1 MKKVV
6 LIFASLLVIVAVS
19 NNAKAQSTPSVAT
32 ATASAQIIQPLVI
45 TKVADL
51 AFGNIAAGT
60 TSGTVVIDTDGNRM
74 GDGGITLITAGS
86 VSNAANFS
94 ITGYPDATFTIE
106 LPTSILIA
114 SSDNQ
119 MTVDNFVSS
128 LGETSS
134 LDAMGESMLNVG
146 ATLNV
151 EANQAPGLYEGT
163 FDVTVAY
170 N

>member
-1 MKKVV
+1 MKKVT

-19 NNAKAQSTPSVAT
+19 KTSQAQVPQSTAT
-32 ATASAQIIQPLVI
+32 ATASAQIVQPLVI

-60 TSGTVVIDTDGNRM
+60 ASGTVVIDTDGNRM

-94 ITGYPDATFTIE
+94 LTGYPEATFTIE
-106 LPTSILIA
+106 LPTSILIT
-114 SSDNQ
+114 SDDNQ

-134 LDAMGESMLNVG
+134 LDEMGEANLNVG

-151 EANQAPGLYEGT
+151 EPNQAPGLYEGT

>member
-6 LIFASLLVIVAVS
+6 LIFASLLVIVVVS
-19 NNAKAQSTPSVAT
+19 NTANAQSTPSVAS

-45 TKVADL
+45 TKVTDL

-60 TSGTVVIDTDGNRM
+60 TAGTVVIDTDGNRT

-94 ITGYPDATFTIE
+94 ITGYAEATFTVE
-106 LPTSILIA
+106 LPTSIVI
-114 SSDNQ
+114 SSNGNE

-134 LDAMGESMLNVG
+134 LDVLGEANLNVG

-151 EANQAPGLYEGT
+151 ESNQAPGLYEGT

>member
-19 NNAKAQSTPSVAT
+19 NTVKAQTPASTAT

-45 TKVADL
+45 TKVTDL
-51 AFGNIAAGT
+51 AFGNIASGT
-60 TSGTVVIDTDGNRM
+60 AAGTVVIDTESNRM

-94 ITGYPDATFTIE
+94 ITGYAEATFTIE
-106 LPTSILIA
+106 LPTSIVIA
-114 SSDNQ
+114 SSGNE

-128 LGETSS
+128 LGETST
-134 LDAMGESMLNVG
+134 LDELGAADLYVG